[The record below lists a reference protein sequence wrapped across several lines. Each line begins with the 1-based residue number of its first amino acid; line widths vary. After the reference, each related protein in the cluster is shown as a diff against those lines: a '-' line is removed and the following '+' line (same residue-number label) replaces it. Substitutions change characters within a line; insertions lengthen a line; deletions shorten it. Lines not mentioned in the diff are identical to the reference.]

1 MSRRLTLAATAIA
14 GLTLTALAAC
24 APTVGGGLPGRAAPG
39 AFIESDFAWSQVPGR
54 NAIQGQIAF
63 AQDGKTF
70 ACVGNIGLT
79 PDTPYTRARFR
90 TLYGSTERAAIPAAV
105 VRARTVADA
114 NANYSSYVRSE
125 QCRDGRFQFDGLP
138 DGGWFVIAPVKAD
151 GDPIVLMRHVQTRG
165 GRVVSLTL

>member
-1 MSRRLTLAATAIA
+1 MSRRLTVAATAAA
-14 GLTLTALAAC
+14 GLALTALAAC
-24 APTVGGGLPGRAAPG
+24 APTVGGGLPGAGPAAF
-39 AFIESDFAWSQVPGR
+39 AESDFAWSQAPGR

-63 AQDGKTF
+63 AQDGKAF
-70 ACVGNIGLT
+70 ACVGNVGLT

-90 TLYGSTERAAIPAAV
+90 TLYGSTERAAVPAAV

-114 NANYSSYVRSE
+114 NANYVTYVRDT
-125 QCRDGRFQFDGLP
+125 QCRAGRFQFDGLP

-165 GRVVSLTL
+165 GRVVSLTM